1 MDIFEEL
8 DSLEKSGDYKGMA
21 ELVLGVPAG
30 ERSAE
35 LSFAL
40 ISALINMK
48 DYRGTVAELRR
59 LFPEC
64 KEQSELAQIYYYSGY
79 AVSELRGNPVLGLS
93 LLKEALTADP
103 KDELGLEIE
112 QECRDRTDEI
122 DRAFGQ
128 FGELCGGAAG
138 SIIERCASSDGG
150 ALLEGRELADKL
162 AFLHIFRNAPGLTQ
176 PLDPGGKVLDDD
188 ERAALARWLDKG
200 FDVRDHGSMVETF
213 RNSRSFNLSALADDV
228 LGYIK
233 GKPRFD
239 PDILDSESRYAFNI
253 YAMFIRCFAGHL
265 PPSGVL
271 GWDLAKRIA
280 VARFAFAA
288 GVISETDHINITDQL
303 LAAAKSFD
311 GPKEFLLSLVYGS
324 ALAAFDA
331 ENLSPAAAIK
341 ALNLTMSEILKCELP
356 GSVWIIK

>member
-8 DSLEKSGDYKGMA
+8 DLLEKDGNYKGMA

-48 DYRGTVAELRR
+48 DYRSTVAELRR

-64 KEQSELAQIYYYSGY
+64 KEPSELAQIYYYSGY

-93 LLKEALTADP
+93 LLKEALAADP

-112 QECRDRTDEI
+112 QECRDRANEI
-122 DRAFGQ
+122 DSAFVQ
-128 FGELCGGAAG
+128 FGELCEGAAG
-138 SIIERCASSDGG
+138 SIIELCASADGG
-150 ALLEGRELADKL
+150 TVLEGRELADKL
-162 AFLHIFRNAPGLTQ
+162 SFLHIFRHAPGLT
-176 PLDPGGKVLDDD
+176 PSSDSGDKVLDDD
-188 ERAALARWLDKG
+188 ERAALVRWLDKG
-200 FDVRDHGSMVETF
+200 IGVRDYESMTEMF
-213 RNSRSFNLSALADDV
+213 RSARSFNYSNLADDV

-239 PDILDSESRYAFNI
+239 PDILDSESRYAFNT
-253 YAMFIRCFAGHL
+253 YAMFIRCFVGYL

-288 GVISETDHINITDQL
+288 GVISESDYINITEQL
-303 LAAAKSFD
+303 LNAAKSFD

-331 ENLSPAAAIK
+331 ENLSPAAAIN
-341 ALNLTMSEILKCELP
+341 ALNLTMPEILKCELP